1 MKDKKFDEEI
11 KNLKKLC
18 LKMWN
23 LKNLVSDGLTF
34 H

>member
-1 MKDKKFDEEI
+1 MKDKKFDER
-11 KNLKKLC
+11 NKKFE
-18 LKMWN
+18 KTMSKDVN